1 MRVELKELLEKLGV
15 ARELSAYEAEPW
27 FLYDEEKGI
36 TCSAEVRMGP
46 NADDLEAEVQFLY
59 DEEQEEE
66 KITEPNESEGILEPI
81 VEIVKF
87 YRKQILHMKALPKV
101 QGQWTP
107 VDLRVNDKNYV
118 NEIFDWEGKGC
129 EFFRGCIEA
138 IQMGELPN
146 IEELEKKN
154 MKDDSKGR
162 NGRGRI
168 GRKSPKAN
176 PAALMGMKK

>member
-15 ARELSAYEAEPW
+15 MQELSAYETQPW
-27 FLYDEEKGI
+27 FLYEEEQGI

-46 NADDLEAEVQFLY
+46 NADDLEAEIQYLY

-66 KITEPNESEGILEPI
+66 KVTESTDGGEDHI
-81 VEIVKF
+81 EIIKYF
-87 YRKQILHMKALPKV
+87 RKQVLRMRALPKV

-107 VDLRVNDKNYV
+107 VELHVNGKNYT
-118 NEIFDWEGKGC
+118 NEIYDWEGKGC

-146 IEELEKKN
+146 IEELVKKEL
-154 MKDDSKGR
+154 KDDAKGS
-162 NGRGRI
+162 GKRGRI
-168 GRKSPKAN
+168 GRKSPIAK
-176 PAALMGMKK
+176 PGQLMGMKK